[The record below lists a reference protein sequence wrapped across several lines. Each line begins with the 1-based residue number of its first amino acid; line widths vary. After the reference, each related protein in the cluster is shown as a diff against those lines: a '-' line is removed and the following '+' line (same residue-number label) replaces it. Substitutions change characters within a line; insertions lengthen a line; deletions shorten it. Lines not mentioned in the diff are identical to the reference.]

1 MRAALATL
9 AATLGIVACG
19 GNAGPGDFADEAA
32 DFIEGQMSEDNPDL
46 TGVPFTEAQC
56 DEPASTDVGATFTC
70 VAVGSDGQTY
80 SFSVS
85 IDGERSLR
93 VDSYAPVAAGATTTT
108 TTVAGAT
115 TTTSTT
121 STSTTVPG

>member
-1 MRAALATL
+1 MRARRTALATL
-9 AATLGIVACG
+9 AITLGIVACG
-19 GNAGPGDFADEAA
+19 GNAGPSDFADEAA

-46 TGVPFTEAQC
+46 VGVPFTEAQC

-80 SFSVS
+80 SFAVS

-93 VDSYAPVAAGATTTT
+93 VDSYAPVAPGATT

-121 STSTTVPG
+121 STTVG